1 MYFNIL
7 NYVLGKYRP
16 SQIILFY
23 VFSHLSES
31 PTTVYSQ
38 DIWTHT

>member
-1 MYFNIL
+1 M
-7 NYVLGKYRP
+7 
-16 SQIILFY
+16 LFY
-23 VFSHLSES
+23 VFSHVSES